1 MTRSEGTAG
10 DADYGRIGDGYTNFR
25 QPEPEFEAAIAV
37 ALGGASTVL
46 NVGAGAGS
54 YEPVDREVTAVEPSP
69 AMRAQRPP
77 HLVEAIEGTA
87 ESLPFPD
94 AAFDAAMTT
103 FSVHQWKDLAAG
115 LAQMRRVA
123 TGPVLVMTCDPDLLD
138 RFWLNEY
145 APEVIAT
152 EARRYPSPREIA
164 ELLGGRTSIATLPI
178 PLGCVDGFGEAY
190 YGRPERLLDPAA
202 RKANSAWSF
211 VDGGVHARFEKE
223 LSADLASG
231 QWDRRH
237 GHLRDAPHF
246 EGSLVLIRSV
256 P

>member
-115 LAQMRRVA
+115 LAQMRRVH
-123 TGPVLVMTCDPDLLD
+123 
-138 RFWLNEY
+138 
-145 APEVIAT
+145 
-152 EARRYPSPREIA
+152 EAI
-164 ELLGGRTSIATLPI
+164 LGEQI
-178 PLGCVDGFGEAY
+178 
-190 YGRPERLLDPAA
+190 DPANFRRDMLAQGQLVDTGRVEQGTPHRPA
-202 RKANSAWSF
+202 R
-211 VDGGVHARFEKE
+211 
-223 LSADLASG
+223 LY
-231 QWDRRH
+231 
-237 GHLRDAPHF
+237 
-246 EGSLVLIRSV
+246 RSKDQ
-256 P
+256 PEQ